1 MYFYE
6 GKFQCCLDCKDIKE
20 VENRLN
26 LVMQNALYLK
36 RYREM
41 EYVDFYHLGVFEDR
55 CNDDDGMC
63 EKFLGF
69 FFLELDYVLVSRS
82 EEDLNLVKAELNDT
96 LLHDLEPMNYST
108 SDVILHWSHGSKNK
122 ILSADA
128 AWYLE
133 SKYGFGKK

>member
-41 EYVDFYHLGVFEDR
+41 EYVDFYHLGIYDNGCKDEDVL
-55 CNDDDGMC
+55 CN
-63 EKFLGF
+63 EFLG
-69 FFLELDYVLVSRS
+69 FFLELDYVLVSQS
-82 EEDLNLVKAELNDT
+82 EKDLDLVRNELNET
-96 LLHDLEPMNYST
+96 LEINLEPVNYST
-108 SDVILHWSHGSKNK
+108 SDVIQYWPQGSKNK
-122 ILSADA
+122 ILSGDA
-128 AWYLE
+128 SWYLQ